1 MQISAK
7 IIRLTFLGGALGS
20 LLRFNMSIFLGELFS
35 LLLVNLL
42 GAALLGWLNGDKA
55 LDKPEFNA
63 MWKTGFAGGFTTM
76 SGVASMLV
84 LGAQFTG
91 WAVFAIGF
99 VFLGL
104 GVLSYWLSFQQ
115 SRKTVR

>member
-84 LGAQFTG
+84 LGAQFNG
-91 WAVFAIGF
+91 WAVFAIGL

>member
-1 MQISAK
+1 MKISSK
-7 IIRLTFLGGALGS
+7 IIWLTFAGGALGS
-20 LLRFNMSIFLGELFS
+20 LLRFNMSIFLGDLLSLF
-35 LLLVNLL
+35 LVNLL

-55 LDKPEFNA
+55 LDKPEFTA

-84 LGAQFTG
+84 LGASNLGG
-91 WAVFAIGF
+91 WVFAIGF

-104 GVLSYWLSFQQ
+104 GVLSYWFSFDQ
-115 SRKTVR
+115 SRKKVR

>member
-1 MQISAK
+1 MSLSAK
-7 IIRLTFLGGALGS
+7 IIRLVFFGGALGS
-20 LLRFNMSIFLGELFS
+20 LLRFNLSIFLGDLLS

-76 SGVASMLV
+76 SGVASILV
-84 LGAQFTG
+84 IGAETNGFAAF
-91 WAVFAIGF
+91 AVGI

-104 GVLSYWLSFQQ
+104 GVLTYWLTFQQ
-115 SRKTVR
+115 ARKTVR

>member
-1 MQISAK
+1 MHISAK
-7 IIRLTFLGGALGS
+7 IIRLAFFGGALGS
-20 LLRFNMSIFLGELFS
+20 LLRFNMSIFLGDLFS

>member
-7 IIRLTFLGGALGS
+7 IIRLTFFGGALGS
-20 LLRFNMSIFLGELFS
+20 LLRFNLSIFLGDLFS

-55 LDKPEFNA
+55 LDKPEFSA

-76 SGVASMLV
+76 SGVASILV
-84 LGAQFTG
+84 IGAQAAGF
-91 WAVFAIGF
+91 AVFAIGF

-104 GVLSYWLSFQQ
+104 GVLTYWLTFQQ